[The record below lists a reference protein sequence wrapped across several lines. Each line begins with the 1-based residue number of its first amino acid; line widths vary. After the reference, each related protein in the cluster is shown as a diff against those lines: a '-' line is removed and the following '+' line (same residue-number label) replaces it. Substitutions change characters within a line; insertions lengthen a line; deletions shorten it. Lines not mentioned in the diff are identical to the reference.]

1 MDKKVKK
8 FVLIIYKYFPFGGAQ
23 RDMMLLAE
31 KLSKTFAVEILTMEW
46 NAIKPSKNIQ
56 IKLLKNNAFFNHK
69 KYSNF
74 QQKALEYL
82 ESQTDSIS
90 IAFSKLSGFDF
101 YYAADSC
108 FTFKNKNFFL
118 NLFPRNKFFLKQE
131 KDIFSNYSHTKIL
144 SISKKENQ
152 IYQSIFKTDNKK
164 FIFIPPFIDKKF
176 FTFNKIIS
184 DPIKGYFSKNK
195 NFILFV
201 GSGFKTKGLDRSIHA
216 FASLPHSIQKNY
228 NFAIFGKDKAIKYQK
243 LIDQYNLSDSI
254 KIFEGHNDIHK
265 VMREASLLIHPA
277 RYENTGLIL
286 LEALSQNLP
295 IITTENCGYSH
306 YVKDHN
312 YSIVLNNPF
321 EQNQLNA
328 ALQKLLK
335 TTLKKPKTP
344 DLSFKKFTN
353 YQLDIKILANI

>member
-1 MDKKVKK
+1 
-8 FVLIIYKYFPFGGAQ
+8 
-23 RDMMLLAE
+23 
-31 KLSKTFAVEILTMEW
+31 
-46 NAIKPSKNIQ
+46 
-56 IKLLKNNAFFNHK
+56 
-69 KYSNF
+69 
-74 QQKALEYL
+74 
-82 ESQTDSIS
+82 
-90 IAFSKLSGFDF
+90 
-101 YYAADSC
+101 
-108 FTFKNKNFFL
+108 
-118 NLFPRNKFFLKQE
+118 
-131 KDIFSNYSHTKIL
+131 
-144 SISKKENQ
+144 
-152 IYQSIFKTDNKK
+152 
-164 FIFIPPFIDKKF
+164 
-176 FTFNKIIS
+176 
-184 DPIKGYFSKNK
+184 
-195 NFILFV
+195 V

-353 YQLDIKILANI
+353 YQLDIKILANL

>member
-1 MDKKVKK
+1 MDKKTKK
-8 FVLIIYKYFPFGGAQ
+8 FVLVIYKYFPFGGAQ
-23 RDMMLLAE
+23 RDMMLLAK
-31 KLSKTFAVEILTMEW
+31 KLSKSFTVEILTMEW
-46 NAIKPSKNIQ
+46 NAIKPPKNIK

-69 KYSNF
+69 KYLIF
-74 QQKALEYL
+74 QQKALEYI
-82 ESQTDSIS
+82 ESQKDSIS

-108 FTFKNKNFFL
+108 FTFKNK
-118 NLFPRNKFFLKQE
+118 KF
-131 KDIFSNYSHTKIL
+131 FSNYSHTKIL
-144 SISKKENQ
+144 SISEKENL
-152 IYQSIFKTDNKK
+152 IYQSIFNTDHKK

-176 FTFNKIIS
+176 FEISKIDS
-184 DPIKGYFSKNK
+184 DPLKGYFSKNRK
-195 NFILFV
+195 FILFV

-216 FASLPHSIQKNY
+216 FASLPDAIQKNY
-228 NFAIFGKDKAIKYQK
+228 NFAIFGKDKANKYQK

-265 VMREASLLIHPA
+265 VMRSASLLIHPA

-306 YVKDHN
+306 YVKNHN

-321 EQNQLNA
+321 EQIQLNA
-328 ALQKLLK
+328 ALHKLLE
-335 TTLKKPKTP
+335 TSLEKPKTP
-344 DLSFKKFTN
+344 DLSFKKFSR
-353 YQLDIKILANI
+353 YQLDKKILANL

>member
-1 MDKKVKK
+1 LDKKTKK
-8 FVLIIYKYFPFGGAQ
+8 FVLVIYKYFTFGGAQ
-23 RDMMLLAE
+23 RDMMLLAK
-31 KLSKTFAVEILTMEW
+31 KLSKSFAVEILTMEW
-46 NAIKPSKNIQ
+46 NAIEPPKNIK

-69 KYSNF
+69 KYSTF
-74 QQKALEYL
+74 HQKALKYIG
-82 ESQTDSIS
+82 SQKDSIS

-108 FTFKNKNFFL
+108 FAFKNKNFFL
-118 NLFPRNKFFLKQE
+118 NLLPRNRFFLKQE
-131 KDIFSNYSHTKIL
+131 KDIFSNYSDTKIL
-144 SISKKENQ
+144 SISEKENL
-152 IYQSIFKTDNKK
+152 IYQSIFNTDNKK

-176 FTFNKIIS
+176 FEISKIVS
-184 DPIKGYFSKNK
+184 APLKGYFSKNK
-195 NFILFV
+195 KFILFV

-216 FASLPHSIQKNY
+216 FANLPDSIQKNY

-243 LIDQYNLSDSI
+243 LIDKYGLTDSI

-265 VMREASLLIHPA
+265 VMRSASLLIHPA

-306 YVKDHN
+306 FVKNHIS
-312 YSIVLNNPF
+312 SIVLKNPF

-328 ALQKLLK
+328 ALHKLLK
-335 TTLKKPKTP
+335 TTLKKPKIP
-344 DLSFKKFTN
+344 DLSFKKFTK
-353 YQLDIKILANI
+353 YQLDKKIFANL

>member
-1 MDKKVKK
+1 LNKKVKK

-46 NAIKPSKNIQ
+46 NAIKPSKSIQ

-74 QQKALEYL
+74 QKKALEYL

-152 IYQSIFKTDNKK
+152 IYQSIFKD
-164 FIFIPPFIDKKF
+164 
-176 FTFNKIIS
+176 
-184 DPIKGYFSKNK
+184 
-195 NFILFV
+195 
-201 GSGFKTKGLDRSIHA
+201 
-216 FASLPHSIQKNY
+216 
-228 NFAIFGKDKAIKYQK
+228 
-243 LIDQYNLSDSI
+243 
-254 KIFEGHNDIHK
+254 
-265 VMREASLLIHPA
+265 
-277 RYENTGLIL
+277 
-286 LEALSQNLP
+286 
-295 IITTENCGYSH
+295 
-306 YVKDHN
+306 
-312 YSIVLNNPF
+312 
-321 EQNQLNA
+321 
-328 ALQKLLK
+328 
-335 TTLKKPKTP
+335 
-344 DLSFKKFTN
+344 
-353 YQLDIKILANI
+353 

>member
-1 MDKKVKK
+1 MDKKIKK
-8 FVLIIYKYFPFGGAQ
+8 FALVIYKYFPFGGAQ

-46 NAIKPSKNIQ
+46 NAIKPPKNIK

-69 KYSNF
+69 KYLIF
-74 QQKALEYL
+74 QQKALEYI
-82 ESQTDSIS
+82 ESQNDLIS
-90 IAFSKLSGFDF
+90 VAFSKLSGFDF

-108 FTFKNKNFFL
+108 FTYKNKNFFL
-118 NLFPRNKFFLKQE
+118 NLLPRNRFFLKQE

-144 SISKKENQ
+144 SISEKENL

-176 FTFNKIIS
+176 FEISKIDS
-184 DPIKGYFSKNK
+184 DPLKGYFSKNRK
-195 NFILFV
+195 FILFV
-201 GSGFKTKGLDRSIHA
+201 GSGFKTKGLDRSIHS
-216 FASLPHSIQKNY
+216 FASLPDSIQKNY
-228 NFAIFGKDKAIKYQK
+228 NFAIFGKDKANKYQK

-265 VMREASLLIHPA
+265 VMRSASLLIHPA

-306 YVKDHN
+306 YVKNHN

-328 ALQKLLK
+328 ALHKLLE
-335 TTLKKPKTP
+335 TSLEKPKTP
-344 DLSFKKFTN
+344 DLSFKKFTK
-353 YQLDIKILANI
+353 YQLDKKILANL

>member
-1 MDKKVKK
+1 LDKKIKK

-31 KLSKTFAVEILTMEW
+31 KLSKKFAVEILTMEW
-46 NAIKPSKNIQ
+46 NAINSPKKIQ

-69 KYSNF
+69 KYSIF
-74 QQKALEYL
+74 QQKALEYI
-82 ESQTDSIS
+82 ESQKDTISIS
-90 IAFSKLSGFDF
+90 FSKLSGFDF

-108 FTFKNKNFFL
+108 FAFKNKNFFL
-118 NLFPRNKFFLKQE
+118 NLLPRNRFFLKQE

-144 SISKKENQ
+144 SISEKENL
-152 IYQSIFKTDNKK
+152 IYQSIFNTDNKK

-176 FTFNKIIS
+176 FEISKIDS
-184 DPIKGYFSKNK
+184 NPLKGYFSKNRK
-195 NFILFV
+195 FILFV
-201 GSGFKTKGLDRSIHA
+201 GSGFKTKGLDRSIQA
-216 FASLPHSIQKNY
+216 FASLPDSIQKNY
-228 NFAIFGKDKAIKYQK
+228 NFAIFGKDKANIYQK

-265 VMREASLLIHPA
+265 VMRSATLLIHPA

-306 YVKDHN
+306 YVENHIP
-312 YSIVLNNPF
+312 SIVLKNPF
-321 EQNQLNA
+321 EQHQLNVV
-328 ALQKLLK
+328 LHKLLK
-335 TTLKKPKTP
+335 TTPKKPKTP
-344 DLSFKKFTN
+344 NLSFKKFAN
-353 YQLDIKILANI
+353 YQLDKKILANL